1 MITFHPARIRRLTA
15 AFAVLASLAIGV
27 GDLQAKPKGG
37 SGGSRGSHT
46 NVAPPT
52 TNTAPRQAQP
62 IPDAA
67 PRATNPA
74 SAASASRPGAPAAAP
89 ASSWKSGLMGG
100 IAGGLLGAGLFG
112 MLSGSVFMGG
122 LGSLMGILGFIAQI
136 AIIFFI
142 VRFAINFFRRKQAQP
157 AMASGSMAGAPDTYA
172 RSAMRPEWQPSQATA
187 QPVATPSEPLAVTDA
202 DFQSFERLLGEI
214 QLAFG
219 AGDRITLSQRA
230 TPGMANDFN
239 AELGE
244 MARAGLTNRI
254 SDVKLLQGDLSEAWR
269 EPDAEYATVTMR
281 YSLIDAMIE
290 RATGKVVEGDASKP
304 QEAVEYWTFVRAPGE
319 GANDWKLSAIQ
330 QMS

>member
-15 AFAVLASLAIGV
+15 AFAVLAALAIGV
-27 GDLQAKPKGG
+27 ADLQAKPKGG

-46 NVAPPT
+46 NMAPPT

-62 IPDAA
+62 LPGAT
-67 PRATNPA
+67 PRAANPS
-74 SAASASRPGAPAAAP
+74 SAASAARPGAPAAAP

-112 MLSGSVFMGG
+112 LLSGNGFMGG
-122 LGSLMGILGFIAQI
+122 LGSLMGLLGFIAQI
-136 AIIFFI
+136 AILFFI
-142 VRFAINFFRRKQAQP
+142 VRFAISFFRRKQAQP
-157 AMASGSMAGAPDTYA
+157 AVAGAPETFA
-172 RSAMRPEWQPSQATA
+172 RSAMQPEWQPSQAAA
-187 QPVATPSEPLAVTDA
+187 QPAATPSEPLAVTDE
-202 DFQSFERLLGEI
+202 DFQNFERLLGEI

-281 YSLIDAMIE
+281 YALIDATIE
-290 RATGKVVEGDASKP
+290 RATGKVVEGDATKP
-304 QEAVEYWTFVRAPGE
+304 QEAIEYWTFVRAPGE
-319 GANDWKLSAIQ
+319 GADAWKLSAIQ